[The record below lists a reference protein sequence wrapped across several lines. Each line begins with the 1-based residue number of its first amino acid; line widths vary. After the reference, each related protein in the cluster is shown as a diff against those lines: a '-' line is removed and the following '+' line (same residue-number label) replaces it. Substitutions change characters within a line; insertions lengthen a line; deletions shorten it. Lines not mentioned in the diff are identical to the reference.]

1 MPKPASL
8 LRPALRLS
16 FWAGLVLLMLLGLM
30 PGSSLPQALLFWDK
44 AQHVLAFAL
53 LALIGCFAFP
63 RHLTAILLC
72 LILYGAIIEVLQ
84 SLLQLGRYGDVYD
97 SLADNLGVLIGYSVY
112 QLSLKR
118 F

>member
-1 MPKPASL
+1 
-8 LRPALRLS
+8 
-16 FWAGLVLLMLLGLM
+16 M

-44 AQHVLAFAL
+44 AQHGLAFAL

-63 RHLTAILLC
+63 RNLPAVLVGLTVH
-72 LILYGAIIEVLQ
+72 GAIIEVLQ

-97 SLADNLGVLIGYSVY
+97 SLADTLGVLIGYGLY

-118 F
+118 P